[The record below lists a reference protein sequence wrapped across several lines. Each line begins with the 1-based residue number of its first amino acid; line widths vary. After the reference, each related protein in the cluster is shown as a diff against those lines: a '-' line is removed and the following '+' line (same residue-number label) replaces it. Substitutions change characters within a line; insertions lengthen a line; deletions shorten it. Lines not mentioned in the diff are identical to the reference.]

1 VSLCSSRTP
10 DRARHCL
17 ATRSAFA
24 KARAYQKVVWPVGHA
39 LSVSWG
45 VLGDRF
51 DAERIE
57 SEGRKR
63 LGDQDFEKAFAAG
76 AAAGVEDLTRSS

>member
-1 VSLCSSRTP
+1 MFSSCVTGIVGAELRYVFECEAKGPSYVLFQETP
-10 DRARHCL
+10 PGILDH
-17 ATRSAFA
+17 
-24 KARAYQKVVWPVGHA
+24 
-39 LSVSWG
+39 
-45 VLGDRF
+45 RF

-76 AAAGVEDLTRSS
+76 AVAGVDDLTRSS

>member
-1 VSLCSSRTP
+1 LLGNAFGLREGQGIP
-10 DRARHCL
+10 DRAL
-17 ATRSAFA
+17 A
-24 KARAYQKVVWPVGHA
+24 G
-39 LSVSWG
+39 LSGTHLPVSWG
-45 VLGDRF
+45 IVGDRF

-76 AAAGVEDLTRSS
+76 AAAGVEDLTPSS